1 MPRRVCQHL
10 VSQARHLC
18 VIVVHGFVGYRRY
31 HVSDVMCSLCCVSQ
45 QTAVP
50 DTEPLGTCVRVC
62 ARVCFGVVVYVCVCV
77 EGADGVISLS
87 LAETERDTDA
97 VSL

>member
-1 MPRRVCQHL
+1 MCHCGPGVC
-10 VSQARHLC
+10 
-18 VIVVHGFVGYRRY
+18 GYRSY
-31 HVSDVMCSLCCVSQ
+31 HVSDVTCSLCCVSQ

-50 DTEPLGTCVRVC
+50 DTEPLGTCVSVR

-77 EGADGVISLS
+77 EGADGLISLS
-87 LAETERDTDA
+87 LAKTERDTDV